1 MTRPLVIAHRG
12 ASGERPE
19 NTLSAYELAISQKAD
34 MIEIDLH
41 LSRDGVV
48 MIHHDASL
56 ERLGGQGEIRE
67 HSAAEL
73 AELDA
78 APGSTGSERIPTLP
92 DVLDRLGDRVELN
105 LEIKAGATEE
115 TYDGIEEI
123 ASAAVEERGLLS
135 RMLFSSFYDPVL
147 ERLRNLSRAARLAVL
162 VSPRAPR
169 RVLQRA
175 RKVEAEAINPHTR
188 LVTGPF
194 VRRAHAE
201 GLRVFPY
208 TEDDPAGM
216 TRLLDLGVDG
226 IITNHPD
233 RLRRI
238 VDERFPSMPDDADAT
253 A

>member
-1 MTRPLVIAHRG
+1 
-12 ASGERPE
+12 
-19 NTLSAYELAISQKAD
+19 

-56 ERLGGQGEIRE
+56 ERLAGGKGEIRD

-78 APGSTGSERIPTLP
+78 APGWFGPERIPTLP
-92 DVLDRLGDRVELN
+92 DVLDRFGDRVQLN
-105 LEIKAGATEE
+105 LEIKAGAAEK
-115 TYDGIEEI
+115 TYEGIEEI
-123 ASAAVEERGLLS
+123 AIAAVEERGLLS

-147 ERLRNLSRAARLAVL
+147 ERLRKLSRAARLAVL

-175 RKVEAEAINPHTR
+175 RKVAAEAINPHTR
-188 LVTGPF
+188 LVTGPL

-201 GLRVFPY
+201 SLRVFPY

-238 VDERFPSMPDDADAT
+238 VDERFASAPDDADAT

>member
-1 MTRPLVIAHRG
+1 VIAHRG

-19 NTLSAYELAISQKAD
+19 NTLSAYELAIAQHAD

-41 LSRDGVV
+41 LSRDRVV

-56 ERLGGQGEIRE
+56 ERLGGTGEIGD

-73 AELDA
+73 AALDA
-78 APGSTGSERIPTLP
+78 APGWDTVERIPTLL
-92 DVLDRLGDRVELN
+92 DVLDRFGDRMEFN
-105 LEIKAGATEE
+105 LEIKVGAAERA
-115 TYDGIEEI
+115 YPGIEEVVI
-123 ASAAVEERGLLS
+123 EAVEERGLLS

-147 ERLRNLSRAARLAVL
+147 ERLRSLSRAARLAVL

-169 RVLQRA
+169 RILQRA
-175 RKVEAEAINPHTR
+175 RGVAAEAINPHTR
-188 LVTGPF
+188 LVTADL

-201 GLRVFPY
+201 GLKVFPY

-216 TRLLDLGVDG
+216 NRLLDLGVDG
-226 IITNHPD
+226 IITNHPE

-238 VDERFPSMPDDADAT
+238 VDRRLQGASGTDAT
-253 A
+253 S